1 MKRNVILPLLAVL
14 TLGACAG
21 TDGDSSMGSSLGQS
35 SSTSQSV
42 SSSFESSLEESSSK
56 DSSLEESSVE
66 ESASSEES
74 SSSQEEETSSQI
86 DETPENI
93 DKVVIYVW
101 ATAEE
106 QQVIDAV
113 IEDFNSKQT
122 KESKKFKIN
131 FMVVP
136 ERDVGT
142 TLAKD
147 PTVDFAPALFLCADD
162 HIPNLQY
169 LNIVSEIEGNVKDKI
184 IAENTKVAVEGATI
198 DGKLYGYPV
207 TSDNGYFLWY
217 NKGFEGL
224 ESKIGSLEELLKF
237 AKDNGKQV
245 LMDVDNGW
253 YASSFIMSP
262 QANGPES
269 ILWKRND
276 EGKVYCETNWDNEK
290 GVEVSEYIA
299 GLLTEYT
306 NSGTL
311 VDGLNDQIIDG
322 FESGD
327 MIAAVSGT
335 WMERELSPILG
346 DDLAADKLPTY
357 TIDGTAYQMASFTGS
372 KIYAINK
379 TRPVEEQKTA
389 AALAELLTSKE
400 AQLIRFEKRQ
410 SIPCNNE
417 AVKDPRYTEHSP
429 IGGAALLKQ
438 NEFACVQAKVAESR
452 FWSISCTI
460 GRAYIDSQLKDAN
473 GNTFT
478 SWAAFLQAQM
488 DTLRTAV

>member
-1 MKRNVILPLLAVL
+1 MKKLLTFGTAL
-14 TLGACAG
+14 LSTLALVACG
-21 TDGDSSMGSSLGQS
+21 GGNTQ
-35 SSTSQSV
+35 
-42 SSSFESSLEESSSK
+42 
-56 DSSLEESSVE
+56 
-66 ESASSEES
+66 
-74 SSSQEEETSSQI
+74 
-86 DETPENI
+86 ENI
-93 DKVVIYVW
+93 DKVEINIW
-101 ATAEE
+101 ATAAE

-113 IEDFNSKQT
+113 IEDFNKQQT
-122 KESKKFKIN
+122 EESKKFKVK
-131 FMVVP
+131 FTAVA
-136 ERDVGT
+136 ESDAGT

-147 PTVDFAPALFLCADD
+147 PTVEGAPALFLCADD
-162 HIPNLQY
+162 HIPNLQS
-169 LNIVSEIEGNVKDKI
+169 LNIVSEIKGERRNKI
-184 IAENTKVAVEGATI
+184 IAENSEVAVAGATI

-245 LMDVDNGW
+245 LMDVANGW
-253 YASSFIMSP
+253 YANSFIMSP

-269 ILWKRND
+269 LLWKRNA
-276 EGKVYCETNWDNEK
+276 EGKVVYDTNWDNEK

-299 GLLTEYT
+299 GVLTEYT

-311 VDGLNDQIIDG
+311 VGGSNEQIVAG

-335 WMERELSPILG
+335 WMESELSPILG

-452 FWSISCTI
+452 YWDI
-460 GRAYIDSQLKDAN
+460 GKAIGQAYIDSQIKDAD
-473 GNTFT
+473 GNTLT
-478 SWAAFLQAQM
+478 WAAFLQAQM
-488 DTLRTAV
+488 DTLRNAV